1 MRRTPT
7 AKELNDFL
15 DNKKW
20 EDLCNHLCVEE
31 FSTKRV
37 NDANGKGNGL
47 DAYKIVDDNSLIGFQ
62 FKKYTSSFNDSQ
74 IETLKKNIKDA
85 KQKTQTEL
93 GKKLN
98 KFIVIFNMN
107 LDPSHFSVDG
117 DLKKFESRVVKWAKE
132 NYDVQVEYFDLNW
145 VHTKLLKYPH
155 FCPELFEEYVTT
167 DVYQTGNESLEE
179 KLNKLIQMSR
189 PYKYISKLIKESNI
203 HYSRANEGNYL
214 KRIDNVIINLE
225 DAIRLLDLD
234 GECIDV
240 GFKGKILMCL
250 SGMYVLVSN
259 NANAITCAEEA
270 MSILKDEDDRAYCKG
285 NLAFALLESSGD
297 LNFAE
302 KLFKE
307 ILEHFESNYNLSET
321 IRTTGHLLQI
331 CIYQDRIKEVI
342 SLSEK
347 LDKII
352 NQSMESGGE
361 LTDVILSA
369 QGAIANSYGYLGDCG
384 FEEYYQHSLK
394 ILDRMMRI
402 YKSNGIYFM
411 LYKVKISKAT
421 ILCKID
427 KEKDGKIEFD
437 EVIFEINEHLNR
449 AQDDSVYHLLA
460 IALFNKA
467 FIIEGLNKAE
477 KRITLLEAEKLYL
490 QFGDMD
496 TVQQIREELNNIF

>member
-20 EDLCNHLCVEE
+20 EDLCNHICVEE

-47 DAYKIVDDNSLIGFQ
+47 DAYKILDDNSLIGYQ
-62 FKKYTSSFNDSQ
+62 FKRYTSSFKDSQ

-93 GKKLN
+93 GITLN

-107 LDPSHFSVDG
+107 LEPSHFSVEG

-132 NYDVQVEYFDLNW
+132 NYDVQVEYLDLNW

-155 FCPELFEEYVTT
+155 FCPELFEEYMTT
-167 DVYQTGNESLEE
+167 NVFKTGIEPLEE
-179 KLNKLIQMSR
+179 KMNKLIEMSK
-189 PYKYISKLIKESNI
+189 PYKHINKLIKSSNM
-203 HYSRANEGNYL
+203 HYSRAREGNYL
-214 KRIDNVIINLE
+214 KRIDSVILNLE
-225 DAIRLLDLD
+225 DAVELLDVE

-240 GFKGKILMCL
+240 EFRGKILMCL
-250 SGMYVLVSN
+250 SGMYVLVFN
-259 NANAITCAEEA
+259 NTDAIKCAEEA
-270 MSILKDEDDRAYCKG
+270 MSILKDEDDKAYCKG

-297 LNFAE
+297 INFAE
-302 KLFKE
+302 KLFTE
-307 ILEHFESNYNLSET
+307 ILEHFKSKYNLSET
-321 IRTTGHLLQI
+321 IRTSGHLLQI
-331 CIYQDRIKEVI
+331 YIYKDRIKKVI
-342 SLSEK
+342 SFSEN
-347 LDKII
+347 LNKII

-369 QGAIANSYGYLGDCG
+369 QGAIANSYVYLGDYG
-384 FEEYYQHSLK
+384 FEEYYQQSLE
-394 ILDRMMRI
+394 ILDRMMRT
-402 YKSNGIYFM
+402 YKRNGIYYMF
-411 LYKVKISKAT
+411 YKVKISKAT
-421 ILCKID
+421 ILCRID

-437 EVIFEINEHLNR
+437 EVIFAINEHLNR

-460 IALFNKA
+460 ISLFNKA
-467 FIIEGLNKAE
+467 FMIEGLNKDE
-477 KRITLLEAEKLYL
+477 KQITLLEAEKLYL
-490 QFGDMD
+490 RFGDTD
-496 TVQQIREELNNIF
+496 TVQEIREELRKII